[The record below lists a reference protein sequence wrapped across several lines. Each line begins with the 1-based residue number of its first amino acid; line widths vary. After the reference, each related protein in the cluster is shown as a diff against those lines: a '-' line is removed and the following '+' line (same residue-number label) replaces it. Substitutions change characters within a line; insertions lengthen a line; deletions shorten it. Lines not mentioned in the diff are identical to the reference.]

1 MVPKTRETSPAKVP
15 VQGAGMRGVER
26 LLEAQF
32 NVVWPDEEEGALCG
46 ERSAVDQR
54 WYMGPVPSS
63 HKQEAK

>member
-1 MVPKTRETSPAKVP
+1 MVPNTRETSPVKVP
-15 VQGAGMRGVER
+15 VQGAGILGVER

-32 NVVWPDEEEGALCG
+32 NVVWPAEEEGALCG

-54 WYMGPVPSS
+54 WSVGPLPSS